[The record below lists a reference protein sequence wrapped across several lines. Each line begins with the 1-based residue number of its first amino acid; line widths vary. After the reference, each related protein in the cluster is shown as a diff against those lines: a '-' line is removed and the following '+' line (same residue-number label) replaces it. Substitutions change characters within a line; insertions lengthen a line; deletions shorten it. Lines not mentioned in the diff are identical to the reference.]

1 MQVIVLTALMI
12 FLPLT
17 IVSII
22 TLWRDRQN
30 KKLSEHAEPET
41 A

>member
-1 MQVIVLTALMI
+1 MEIIVLTALMI

-22 TLWRDRQN
+22 ILWREHRD
-30 KKLSEHAEPET
+30 KKPDEHTELKPV
-41 A
+41 